1 MNEEIEYAEMLEIPV
16 STVNVVKKKRK
27 GRRAAKS
34 DLKEELISR
43 VNERV
48 KEDRRN
54 FATMTEPQTSES
66 NEADEAREIASEY
79 RVDTVLLEDAEP
91 KKERRG
97 RAGIVLTAEFAA
109 ACALCGGIFL
119 TNVFMPQSAM
129 NVFFRS
135 LAAEKTEKTETKLYS
150 DFDLASALSF
160 NADAEITVSPAGVLS
175 FTNKGHVYPIADGTV
190 KAIAKNADGTYEMQ
204 VAYTADFY
212 GVLSGLSQTY
222 YEVGDSVKAN
232 VPVGYS
238 GGETSVQ
245 VTLYSGSELLNC
257 FTVDEEGK
265 PTWLEN
271 EP

>member
-34 DLKEELISR
+34 DLKEDLISR
-43 VNERV
+43 VNEKV
-48 KEDRRN
+48 QEDRRD
-54 FATMTEPQTSES
+54 FALTEERQFS
-66 NEADEAREIASEY
+66 EADEAREIASDY
-79 RVDTVLLEDAEP
+79 RVDTVILENAEP
-91 KKERRG
+91 KKERRS
-97 RAGIVLTAEFAA
+97 RAGILLTAEFAA

-129 NVFFRS
+129 NTFFRS
-135 LAAEKTEKTETKLYS
+135 LAAEKTEKTEKKLYS
-150 DFDLASALSF
+150 DFDLASALSY
-160 NADAEITVSPAGVLS
+160 NVDAEITVSPAGVLS
-175 FTNKGHVYPIADGTV
+175 FTNKGHVYPIADGMV
-190 KAIAKNADGTYEMQ
+190 KTIAKNADGTYEMQ
-204 VAYTADFY
+204 VAYTDDFY
-212 GVLSGLSQTY
+212 GVLSGLNQTY

-238 GGETSVQ
+238 GGEHSVQ
-245 VTLYSGSELLNC
+245 VTLYSGGALLNC